1 MVTPGGLVVLTDRRS
16 AAGPLV
22 DVVAAAVRGGAA
34 WVVLRERDLGYAERA
49 ALAARLRSLLP
60 PGRLIVAGPDPLGG
74 TAVHLAGADPL
85 PREVAL
91 VGRSWHG
98 SEDLSGVDYVT
109 VSPVHPTATKP
120 GYGPALGP
128 AGAAALVAGRVPWL
142 ALGGVDSAA
151 RAAECAT
158 AGADGVAVLGA
169 IMRAANP
176 ERVARELAG
185 AFAVAKR
192 RADARSVVAAGAVAA
207 GPAGAAPVTADLPAG
222 VAGRERTW

>member
-1 MVTPGGLVVLTDRRS
+1 MTPGGLVVLTDRRS

-34 WVVLRERDLGYAERA
+34 WVVLRERDLGYEERA
-49 ALAARLRSLLP
+49 ALAAQLRSLLP

-74 TAVHLAGADPL
+74 AAVHLAGADPL
-85 PREVAL
+85 PTDVAL

-98 SEDLSGVDYVT
+98 TESLSGVDYVM

-128 AGAAALVAGRVPWL
+128 DGAAALVAGRVPWL

-151 RAAECAT
+151 RAAACAA

-169 IMRAANP
+169 VMRAANP

-185 AFAVAKR
+185 AFTVAKR
-192 RADARSVVAAGAVAA
+192 RADGRLPARPAPGDPVDRDVAASG
-207 GPAGAAPVTADLPAG
+207 
-222 VAGRERTW
+222 AGRGWAS